1 MANQPFISIS
11 GEDESVSSP
20 RVPAITPSGPRKL
33 VRPSLSAG
41 MLERRSRS
49 RRDTPLM
56 ARHSGVP
63 GHAGG
68 RHPAASFGVPVNGA
82 GSSHAEAFYFQ
93 KQMQAQTLM
102 VFVLLDGEQV
112 EGAIEWYD
120 TATIKVRKGSMRTL
134 IYKSAIKYLYKAG
147 EGQP

>member
-11 GEDESVSSP
+11 SEDESVASP

-33 VRPSLSAG
+33 IRPSLSAS
-41 MLERRSRS
+41 MLERRPRS
-49 RRDTPLM
+49 RRDAPLM
-56 ARHSGVP
+56 SHHSAAP
-63 GHAGG
+63 AAGG
-68 RHPAASFGVPVNGA
+68 

-120 TATIKVRKGSMRTL
+120 TATIKVRKGSLRTL